1 MPKVSA
7 IPIPQTSAKALNHN
21 QVAASQFANK
31 AWPTPSAVGNIHT
44 GLSATPSKYQTT
56 PIAERIALHLKRH
69 GANFEAH
76 LPQNERIEW
85 AAFTQG
91 APEDLARQVA
101 QDPGV
106 LPTGFNT
113 KRYVPLYGGVV
124 TPTELPTLIE
134 RLKTVKLGH
143 HSGHRGQDGLTQ
155 LAQNIHLDDNGPRRN
170 AQGYQPLGRHGN
182 DSLWLL
188 QVRGDHRLS
197 DLVGSKAPS
206 VRYGI
211 AITGEAF
218 QTLFAQQLSIKAPG
232 LNLPSVPNAGI
243 D

>member
-1 MPKVSA
+1 MPKAPGISTH
-7 IPIPQTSAKALNHN
+7 QTSARHINHN

-31 AWPTPSAVGNIHT
+31 AWPTPSAVRNIHA
-44 GLSATPSKYQTT
+44 GLDAIPSQYETK
-56 PIAERIALHLKRH
+56 PIAERIAQRLTRH
-69 GANFEAH
+69 GADFEAH

-91 APEDLARQVA
+91 APEDLARKVA

-106 LPTGFNT
+106 LPAGFDT
-113 KRYVPLYGGVV
+113 KRHVPLYGGVV

-155 LAQNIHLDDNGPRRN
+155 LAQNIHLEKKGPQEN
-170 AQGYQPLGRHGN
+170 AQGYQPLGTHGN

-197 DLVGSKAPS
+197 ELVGSEAPS

-211 AITGEAF
+211 AITGQAF
-218 QTLFAQQLSIKAPG
+218 QTLFTQQLSIKAPG
-232 LNLPSVPNAGI
+232 LTSPSLPNAGI